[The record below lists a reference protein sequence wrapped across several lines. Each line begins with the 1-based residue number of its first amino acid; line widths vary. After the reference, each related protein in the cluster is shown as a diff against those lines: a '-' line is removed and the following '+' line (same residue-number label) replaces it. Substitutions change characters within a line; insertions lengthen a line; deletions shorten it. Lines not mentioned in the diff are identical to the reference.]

1 LTAPRRAEDNRSDR
15 EKEVEMVDRSWA
27 ADSLRWQ
34 RFAHASGIAFV
45 VTALVAFLIAGA
57 PETGATGEEVVS
69 HFRENENAYKWQALL
84 YGLAAA
90 FFVWFFG
97 TVAARIRRAENDPA
111 GRLPAIVVLASATTG
126 ALYVV
131 GVAAWTSLAKTAQE
145 EGATR
150 ALFDL
155 GDQAFALANFTAAAL
170 AFAVALAVLRTML
183 LDEWV
188 AWGGIALA
196 AILVVTG
203 VVQVFS
209 DGDAA
214 TVLGYIA
221 FLAFLAWALALS
233 ALLTWERT
241 SERPARPATMP

>member
-1 LTAPRRAEDNRSDR
+1 MERG
-15 EKEVEMVDRSWA
+15 WA
-27 ADSLRWQ
+27 ADSPRVQ
-34 RFAHASGIAFV
+34 RLVHASGIAFV
-45 VTALVAFLIAGA
+45 VTALVAFFVAGA
-57 PETGATGEEVVS
+57 PEAGATGEEVVS
-69 HFRENENAYKWQALL
+69 HFRENENAYKWHALF

-97 TVAARIRRAENDPA
+97 TLAARIRRAENDPA
-111 GRLPAIVVLASATTG
+111 GRLPAIVVVASATTG

-155 GDQAFALANFTAAAL
+155 GDQAFALSSFTAAAL
-170 AFAVALAVLRTML
+170 AFAVSLAVLRTML
-183 LDEWV
+183 LEDWA
-188 AWGGIALA
+188 AWAGIVLA
-196 AILVVTG
+196 AILVLTG

-214 TVLGYIA
+214 TVLGYIS
-221 FLAFLAWALALS
+221 FLAFLAWVLLLS

-241 SERPARPATMP
+241 GVRPAVPTPTP

>member
-1 LTAPRRAEDNRSDR
+1 MLNRG
-15 EKEVEMVDRSWA
+15 WA
-27 ADSLRWQ
+27 ADSPRTQ
-34 RFAHASGIAFV
+34 RIAHASGIAFV
-45 VTALVAFLIAGA
+45 ATALVAFFIAGA
-57 PETGATGEEVVS
+57 PEAGATNEEVVS

-84 YGLAAA
+84 FGLAAV

-97 TVAARIRRAENDPA
+97 VLAARIRRAENDPA
-111 GRLPAIVVLASATTG
+111 GRLPAIVVLASATTA

-155 GDQAFALANFTAAAL
+155 GDQSFALSNFTAATL
-170 AFAVALAVLRTML
+170 VLAVALAVFRTAL
-183 LDEWV
+183 LVEWAAWAGAALV
-188 AWGGIALA
+188 AV
-196 AILVVTG
+196 LVING

-214 TVLGYIA
+214 TALGYIA
-221 FLAFLAWALALS
+221 FLAFLAWALLVS
-233 ALLTWERT
+233 SLLTWERT
-241 SERPARPATMP
+241 EASRPVAAPPP